1 MNAYTL
7 PIGQIAI
14 RLVISAILGSLVGW
28 DRQRKEGAAGLRT
41 HMLVC
46 VGSTLI
52 MIVSAFGF
60 EDILG
65 RPDVVL
71 DPSRIAAQVVT
82 GIGFLGAGTIIFLR
96 QQVIRGLTT
105 AAGLWSV
112 AAVGLAIGGGMYS
125 AAILATF
132 IILLILAALKPLENR
147 MFKRESLRTILLTL
161 DIKQVSLMEIEST
174 VKNKGLEIAEIIL
187 DKISD
192 TDIFHMKLTFEN
204 SADRTSILE
213 IVKELNNKPGVSGLS
228 LNI

>member
-1 MNAYTL
+1 MNTHIL
-7 PIGQIAI
+7 PIWEIAL

-28 DRQRKEGAAGLRT
+28 DRQSKEGAAGLRT

-60 EDILG
+60 DDILG

-125 AAILATF
+125 AAIIATL
-132 IILLILAALKPLENR
+132 IILLILAALKPLENK
-147 MFKRESLRTILLTL
+147 MFKHDSLRTILLTL

-213 IVKELNNKPGVSGLS
+213 IVKDLNSKPGVSGLN

>member
-1 MNAYTL
+1 MNTHIL
-7 PIGQIAI
+7 PIWQIAL
-14 RLVISAILGSLVGW
+14 RLVSSAVLGSLVGW
-28 DRQRKEGAAGLRT
+28 NRQRKEGAAGLRT

-65 RPDVVL
+65 RPDVTL

-96 QQVIRGLTT
+96 QQVVRGLTT

-125 AAILATF
+125 AAILATL
-132 IILLILAALKPLENR
+132 IILLILAVLKPIENR
-147 MFKRESLRTILLTL
+147 MFKNESLRTILLTL
-161 DIKQVSLMEIEST
+161 DIKQVSLIEIESI
-174 VKNKGLEIAEIIL
+174 VQNKGLEIAEIIL
-187 DKISD
+187 DKITN

-204 SADRTSILE
+204 STNRTSILE
-213 IVKELNNKPGVSGLS
+213 IVKELNSKSGVSGLS